1 MNAGF
6 LVGSGAGF
14 SGDRVDAAQSVV
26 KAIAASGK
34 PGAIIFETLAER
46 TLALG
51 HVARRAD
58 PEKGY
63 EPLLEEFLAPIIP
76 TCFRH
81 GIAIIGNFGAANPR
95 AAAKVVRRLAC
106 EAGHP
111 DMRIAVVEG
120 DDIRDSIDLSAL
132 EVYEADAGLV
142 GDTNEIIA
150 ANVYMGARAI
160 ADALAAGA
168 QIVITGRVADPS
180 LAVGPLVAHFGWAWE
195 DWDRIASATL
205 AGHLL
210 ECGAQVT
217 GGYFGDPGFK
227 DVPSPENI
235 GFPIAEVSENG
246 DIVITKASGT
256 GGCVN
261 LMTVKEQIIYE
272 IHDPASYLTPDVV
285 LDVTGVTVEEVGPD
299 RVFVTGAKGRPRPPT
314 LKVTVSFPGDW
325 LGEAEISYA
334 GPNALARARSAA
346 ETIKKRIQMRSLDV
360 RARLDLIGAMSV
372 FDSDDAELDDSD
384 RGAPREVRMRLAT
397 SSDKKS
403 ESEKCMQEVLA
414 LYCCG
419 PAGGGGVRSRIQNRI
434 KTVSYLVPREAV
446 TPAFFFH
453 GDATA

>member
-6 LVGSGAGF
+6 LLGSGAGF
-14 SGDRVDAAQSVV
+14 SGDRVDAPQSVV
-26 KAIAASGK
+26 KAIADSGK

-51 HVARRAD
+51 QVARRAD
-58 PEKGY
+58 PGKGY
-63 EPLLEEFLAPIIP
+63 EPLLEEFLAPILSI
-76 TCFRH
+76 CHRH

-95 AAAKVVRRLAC
+95 AAARVVRRLAR

-120 DDIRDSIDLSAL
+120 DDIRESIDLSAL
-132 EVYEADAGLV
+132 DVCEADAGLV
-142 GDTNEIIA
+142 GDIDEIIA
-150 ANVYMGARAI
+150 ANVYLGARAI
-160 ADALAAGA
+160 ADALTAGA

-180 LAVGPLVAHFGWAWE
+180 LAVGPLVAHFGWDWD

-227 DVPSPENI
+227 EVPSPENI
-235 GFPIAEVSENG
+235 GFPIAEVAENG
-246 DIVITKASGT
+246 DFVITKAPGT

-261 LMTVKEQIIYE
+261 LMTVKEQLLYE

-285 LDVTGVTVEEVGPD
+285 LDVTNVEVKEVGPD
-299 RVFVTGAKGRPRPPT
+299 RVLVTGAKGRPRPPT

-334 GPNALARARSAA
+334 GSNALARARAA
-346 ETIKKRIQMRSLDV
+346 ADVIRKRIAMRRLDV
-360 RARLDLIGAMSV
+360 RARLDLIGALSV
-372 FDSDDAELDDSD
+372 FDSEDAGLGGADC
-384 RGAPREVRMRLAT
+384 GAPQEVRMRLAV
-397 SSDKKS
+397 SASDKT
-403 ESEKCMQEVLA
+403 EGEKCLQEVLA

-419 PAGGGGVRSRIQNRI
+419 PAGGGGVRSRMQNRI
-434 KTVSYLVPREAV
+434 KTVSYLVAREAV
-446 TPAFFFH
+446 TPTFFFH
-453 GDATA
+453 GEATA